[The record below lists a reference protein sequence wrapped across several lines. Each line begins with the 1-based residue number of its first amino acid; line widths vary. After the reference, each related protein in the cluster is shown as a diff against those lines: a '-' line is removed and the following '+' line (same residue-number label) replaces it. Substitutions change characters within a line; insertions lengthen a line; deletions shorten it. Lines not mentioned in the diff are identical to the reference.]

1 MADPIVALCRQVN
14 RAKHAHPDRV
24 RRWIEL
30 IALRVPPGCHVAEIL
45 TSSELISL
53 WQRSIIIGGGEC
65 GRSAEH
71 RSFN

>member
-14 RAKHAHPDRV
+14 WAKHAHPDRV

-45 TSSELISL
+45 SSSDLISL
-53 WQRSIIIGGGEC
+53 WQRSGIIGGDEC
-65 GRSAEH
+65 DGNAEH
-71 RSFN
+71 RPFN